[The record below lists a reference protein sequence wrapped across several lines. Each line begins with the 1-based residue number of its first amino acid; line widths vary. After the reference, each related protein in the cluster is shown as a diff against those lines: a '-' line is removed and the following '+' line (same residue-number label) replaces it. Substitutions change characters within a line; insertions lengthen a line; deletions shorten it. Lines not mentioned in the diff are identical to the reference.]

1 MNISLFLG
9 VISILVDIILLILI
23 ITLYRKIQVLTPK
36 KVDFLI
42 NELNEIKGLYGKLE
56 DILKERVEVTKSISE
71 KEPEKERRDSDTIKD
86 KVLDLYKKGLEI
98 SEIATVTSLS
108 QGEIELLLA
117 ISNSSKNKIEIN

>member
-9 VISILVDIILLILI
+9 AISILVDIILLILI
-23 ITLYRKIQVLTPK
+23 ITLYRKIHILTPK

-56 DILKERVEVTKSISE
+56 DILKERVEVTKSISK
-71 KEPEKERRDSDTIKD
+71 KELEEERRDPETVKY

-98 SEIATVTSLS
+98 SDIATITSLS

-117 ISNSSKNKIEIN
+117 ISNPSKNKIEIN